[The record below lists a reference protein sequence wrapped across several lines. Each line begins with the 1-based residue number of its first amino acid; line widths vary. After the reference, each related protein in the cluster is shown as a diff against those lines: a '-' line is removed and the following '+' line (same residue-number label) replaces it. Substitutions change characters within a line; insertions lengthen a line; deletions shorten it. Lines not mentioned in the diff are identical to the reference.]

1 MRFQITY
8 AARFDYAGPVTESH
22 NELRAVPTTTASQR
36 VTHNEVRTTPG
47 SRVFSFVDYWG
58 TQVDTFG
65 VRAPHDTMEVVAEC
79 VVETQPTVRLIGSP
93 RIGDMDVAFL
103 DEHREFLQPSPHADW
118 GDEIAALAA
127 DARKDAGDDL
137 IGLLLTLH
145 RTIGVRCE
153 YTPGATWVG
162 VDVDEVHRTRKGV
175 AQDFA
180 HLLVAMAR
188 AAGVPARYVS
198 GYLFAS
204 DPTAESSVEDDRLQ
218 VKSHAWTEVAV
229 PGFGWWGLD
238 PTTRQQTGDHHVK
251 VGHGRD
257 YDDVA
262 PLRGIYIGPPDGT
275 VDVDVHMR
283 RIPLTESQMRQ
294 AQQ

>member
-8 AARFDYAGPVTESH
+8 SARFTYDGPVTESH
-22 NELRAVPTTTASQR
+22 NELRAVPTTTSGQR
-36 VTHNEVRTTPG
+36 VTHSEVHTSP
-47 SRVFSFVDYWG
+47 SARVFSYVDYWG

-65 VRAPHDTMEVVAEC
+65 VRAPHDQMEVVAEC

-93 RIGDMDVAFL
+93 RIDDMDAQFV
-103 DEHREFLQPSPHADW
+103 DEHREFLLPSPHADW
-118 GDEIAALAA
+118 GDEIAQFS
-127 DARKDAGDDL
+127 DQARRSAGDDL
-137 IGLLLTLH
+137 IGLVLALH
-145 RTIGVRCE
+145 RSIGVQCE

-204 DPTAESSVEDDRLQ
+204 DPTAEFPSDDERLQ
-218 VKSHAWTEVAV
+218 VRSHAWAEVAI

-238 PTTRQQTGDHHVK
+238 PTNRQQTGDHHVK

-262 PLRGIYIGPPDGT
+262 PLRGVYVGPPDGH

-283 RIPLTESQMRQ
+283 RIPLSEAQMRQ
-294 AQQ
+294 VQQ